1 VLHRGDLARVGSR
14 RDSRLWLWLGQRW
27 LWLDD
32 YRFRRWRLIGGL
44 RLQRRRLRRRRLRLD
59 ERGLRL
65 DGRGLRLDG
74 RGLRLDGRGLRLDG
88 RGLRLRGRGR
98 GGTTGAQRATSFS
111 LFAVA
116 LALLGG
122 AFAVAS

>member
-1 VLHRGDLARVGSR
+1 MLCAGWLGRRLHGIRRVLHRGDLARVGSR

-32 YRFRRWRLIGGL
+32 YRFRRCRLIGGL

-59 ERGLRL
+59 E
-65 DGRGLRLDG
+65 
-74 RGLRLDGRGLRLDG
+74 RGLRLDG